1 MKNPNFEKK
10 LVYRGYGCEEY
21 EVKNTE
27 GMTEEE
33 IINACDCN
41 NFGGYVR
48 GSFVK
53 VYID

>member
-10 LVYRGYGCEEY
+10 LVYRGCGCEEY

-27 GMTEEE
+27 GMTEDE
-33 IINACDCN
+33 IIDACDCC
-41 NFGGYVR
+41 NFGGRVY
-48 GSFVK
+48 GNTVK